1 MADTRVGS
9 LSANSELVNLI
20 LKTQRRI
27 LGLQAQVTSEKVSQ
41 VYSGLPR
48 DAQRLVNL
56 ETLNQALGQFVK
68 NNDTMS
74 LRVDV
79 ASDAVASAQDV
90 IDQFRDALTNYSV
103 GGRKD
108 ETAVENIQD
117 WAFRSLQSMQSL
129 LNTQADGRYVFSG
142 ARVLTP
148 PADLGLTTLEDFQAT
163 YDGATVT
170 YPTTRDAHLADFS
183 IDDDGAGDT
192 TWLVFA
198 RDAGGTGVSRITST
212 TAQFS
217 NIAVGTKITV
227 SGTASNDGTYTVS
240 SVGGGGTTIDIVTEM
255 LTDEVAVPITVT
267 YDDPT
272 DRDNDL
278 LLSATATFNRA
289 ASTINHGGAL
299 NDIAVGEAF
308 TVSGSA
314 DNDGTYTV
322 ASNTGGIITIVRKF
336 LTDEGAAAAEVDG
349 TISASS
355 YYNGDEVDLT
365 HRVDKDRTFTFNL
378 NGVDPAFEKAIRAM
392 GLIAQGAF
400 GAEGGLDQNPARIN
414 QALYLLSSSL
424 ERVVIGTPPFGTE
437 LTSNLAYVEQTL
449 GFNAVLLSDTNNAHD
464 RFIGFLEES
473 IANIENVDPTETITK
488 LLDDTRALEASYQAL
503 ARIRELSLVNFLPV

>member
-9 LSANSELVNLI
+9 LSANNELINLI

-27 LGLQAQVTSEKVSQ
+27 QERQTQVTSEKVSQ
-41 VYSGLPR
+41 VYSGLSR

-56 ETLNQALGQFVK
+56 ETVSQSLEQFVK
-68 NNDTMS
+68 NNDAMG
-74 LRVDV
+74 LRIDV
-79 ASDAVASAQDV
+79 ATDVVQSAQEV
-90 IDQFRDALTNYSV
+90 IGQFEDALTNYSI

-117 WAFRSLQSMQSL
+117 WAFRSLQSLQAL
-129 LNTQADGRYVFSG
+129 LNTQADGRYVLSG

-148 PADLGLTTLEDFQAT
+148 PADLGLTTIEDFQAL

-170 YPTTRDAHLADFS
+170 YPTTRNAHLADFS

-198 RDAGGTGVSRITST
+198 RDAGAGLSRITST
-212 TAQFS
+212 TAQFA

-227 SGTASNDGTYTVS
+227 SGTASNNGTYTVS
-240 SVGGGGTTIDIVTEM
+240 AVGGGGTTIDIVTEM

-267 YDDPT
+267 YDDPS

-299 NDIAVGEAF
+299 DDIAVGEAF
-308 TVSGSA
+308 TVADSA
-314 DNDGTYTV
+314 SNDGTYTV

-349 TISASS
+349 TIAADS

-365 HRVDKDRTFTFNL
+365 HRVDKDRSFAFNL
-378 NGVDPAFEKAIRAM
+378 NGADPAFEKAIRAM
-392 GLIAQGAF
+392 ALIAQGAF
-400 GAEGGLDQNPARIN
+400 GSEGGLDQNPSRID
-414 QALYLLSSSL
+414 QAKYLLSSSL
-424 ERVVIGTPPFGTE
+424 ERVVVGTPPFGTE

-449 GFNAVLLSDTNNAHD
+449 GFNSVLLADTNDAHE
-464 RFIGFLEES
+464 RFTGFLETS
-473 IANIENVDPTETITK
+473 ISDIENVDPTETITR